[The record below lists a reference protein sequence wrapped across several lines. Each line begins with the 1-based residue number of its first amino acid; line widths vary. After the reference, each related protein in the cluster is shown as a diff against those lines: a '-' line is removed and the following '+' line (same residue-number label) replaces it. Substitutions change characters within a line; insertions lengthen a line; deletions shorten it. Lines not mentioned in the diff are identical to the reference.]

1 MRNLSRLKNYFYTL
15 ILVPILGLQTF
26 AQEIKMQGIIADSE
40 TKKTIEFVN
49 IGVLNKNKGT
59 VSNEKGV
66 FNLSL
71 PLTFS
76 KDSLTISHVNYVST
90 TIPIENLINKRIF
103 LQPKTNELA
112 EVQISKKKKT
122 NRKFG
127 VRTYN
132 PLLWLGVLS
141 EDMDVIEVAQRINI
155 PKKEVRVKYV
165 NIYLRQ
171 GFESDSSYIRIN
183 FYKNVD
189 DKPDKKIIFE
199 NIVQKKIIKPGWLQ
213 IDITGQN
220 IYINEDFF
228 VGVEFL
234 PNFKNPLEVYI
245 GAILT
250 KGKGYSR
257 RSSQGNWE
265 KLQGASTI
273 NVEVE
278 Y

>member
-1 MRNLSRLKNYFYTL
+1 MKNYFYTFFL
-15 ILVPILGLQTF
+15 IPFLTFQTF
-26 AQEIKMQGIIADSE
+26 AQEIKMQGTIIDAA
-40 TKKTIEFVN
+40 TKKSIEFVN
-49 IGVLNKNKGT
+49 MGVVNKNKGT
-59 VSNEKGV
+59 VSNENGA
-66 FNLSL
+66 FNLSF
-71 PLTFS
+71 PSTFS
-76 KDSLTISHVNYVST
+76 KDSLTISHVNYISVT
-90 TIPIENLINKRIF
+90 LPIENLTNKNIF
-103 LQPKTNELA
+103 LLPQKNVLA

-122 NRKFG
+122 TRKFG

-132 PLLWLGVLS
+132 PLLWLGALS
-141 EDMDVIEVAQRINI
+141 ENNDIIEIAQRINI
-155 PKKEVRVKYV
+155 PKKEVHVKYI

-171 GFESDSSYIRIN
+171 GFESDSSYIRVN
-183 FYKNVD
+183 FYKNQD
-189 DKPDKKIIFE
+189 DKPDEKLIFE
-199 NIVQKKIIKPGWLQ
+199 NTVQKKKIAPGWLQ
-213 IDITGQN
+213 IDLTDQN

-234 PNFKNPLEVYI
+234 PNFDKPLDVYI

-257 RSSQGNWE
+257 SSSQGVWK